1 VGILDRFE
9 KKLEGVVNGAFA
21 KAFRANV
28 EPVEIASHL
37 ERELDQSAAIV
48 TRGRTIV
55 PNDFHVE
62 LSTTD
67 FDRLV
72 AMNVSLASEFA
83 DVVRKHAEQQRYSFT
98 GPVRVELEQND
109 ELATGVFRLRG
120 DVAANVST
128 FSGHQPTPKAVEHAT
143 AFLDVNGTR
152 HPINAPGLLIGRG
165 QDCDLRIDD
174 PGVSRRHAEVR
185 VSFDTGVP
193 VLTVVDLGST
203 NGIKV
208 GGQKV
213 DTAVVGPGSRITI
226 GNTTMTVVLGER

>member
-1 VGILDRFE
+1 MGILDRFE
-9 KKLEGVVNGAFA
+9 KRLEGAVNGAFA

-48 TRGRTIV
+48 TRGRTVV

-62 LSTTD
+62 LSTSD
-67 FDRLV
+67 YDRLV
-72 AMNVSLASEFA
+72 GLNVQLANEFA
-83 DVVRKHAEQQRYSFT
+83 DIVRNHATQQRYSFT
-98 GPVRVELEQND
+98 GPVRVELEQHD
-109 ELATGVFRLRG
+109 DLATGVFRIRG
-120 DVAANVST
+120 DVQAQVST
-128 FSGHQPTPKAVEHAT
+128 YSGQEPTPKAVQQAS
-143 AFLDVNGTR
+143 AFLEVNGKR
-152 HPINAPGLLIGRG
+152 HPVVAPGLLIGRS

-185 VSFDTGVP
+185 VSFETGAP
-193 VLTVVDLGST
+193 ELTVVDLGST

-213 DTAVVGPGSRITI
+213 ESAKVGPGSRITI
-226 GNTTMTVVLGER
+226 GNTTLTVVFGDR

>member
-48 TRGRTIV
+48 TRGRTVV

-62 LSTTD
+62 LSEHD
-67 FDRLV
+67 YDRLV
-72 AMNVSLASEFA
+72 GLNVSLAGEFA
-83 DVVRKHAEQQRYSFT
+83 DVVRKHAEHQRYSFT
-98 GPVRVELEQND
+98 GPVRVELERHD
-109 ELATGVFRLRG
+109 DLATGVFRLRG
-120 DVAANVST
+120 EVQANVT
-128 FSGHQPTPKAVEHAT
+128 TYSGHEAPPKAVAQAA
-143 AFLDVNGTR
+143 AFLEVNGTR

-165 QDCDLRIDD
+165 QDCDLRIED

-185 VSFDTGVP
+185 VNLATGVP
-193 VLTVVDLGST
+193 ELTVVDLGST
-203 NGIKV
+203 NGVKV
-208 GGQKV
+208 GGHRV
-213 DTAVVGPGSRITI
+213 GSAVVGPGSRITI
-226 GNTTMTVVLGER
+226 GNTTMTVVFGDR

>member
-1 VGILDRFE
+1 
-9 KKLEGVVNGAFA
+9 VNGAFA

-48 TRGRTIV
+48 TRGRTVV

-62 LSTTD
+62 LSTHD
-67 FDRLV
+67 YDRLV
-72 AMNVSLASEFA
+72 ALNVSLAGEFA

-109 ELATGVFRLRG
+109 ELATGVFRIRG
-120 DVAANVST
+120 DMAAQVST
-128 FSGHQPTPKAVEHAT
+128 YSGHEPPPKAIARAT
-143 AFLDVNGTR
+143 AFLEVNGIR
-152 HPINAPGLLIGRG
+152 HPVNAPGLLIGRG

-208 GGQKV
+208 DGHKV
-213 DTAVVGPGSRITI
+213 DSARIGAGSRITI
-226 GNTTMTVVLGER
+226 GNTTMTVVVGDR